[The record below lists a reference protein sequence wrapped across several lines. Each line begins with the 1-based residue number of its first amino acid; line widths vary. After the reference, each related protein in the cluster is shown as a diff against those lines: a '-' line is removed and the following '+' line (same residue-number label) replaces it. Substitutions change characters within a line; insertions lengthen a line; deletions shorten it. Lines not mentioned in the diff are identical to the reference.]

1 MLPDGVNSS
10 VVVMVF
16 LYAMV
21 AALLVLEKA
30 DGTRTMD
37 ETSAAIADAQTSKE
51 AARAFAGHYGLSPR
65 EQDVLLLLLA
75 GRTRAEVGAET
86 GLADGTVRTHV
97 TNIHKKVGV
106 HSREELVERF
116 EVFENGG
123 APASFSDRL
132 G

>member
-1 MLPDGVNSS
+1 
-10 VVVMVF
+10 
-16 LYAMV
+16 
-21 AALLVLEKA
+21 
-30 DGTRTMD
+30 MD

-106 HSREELVERF
+106 HSREELEMCIRDSVTGTPRRF
-116 EVFENGG
+116 ASCTIG
-123 APASFSDRL
+123 ATVRSEKNAAAAQPAPVC
-132 G
+132 